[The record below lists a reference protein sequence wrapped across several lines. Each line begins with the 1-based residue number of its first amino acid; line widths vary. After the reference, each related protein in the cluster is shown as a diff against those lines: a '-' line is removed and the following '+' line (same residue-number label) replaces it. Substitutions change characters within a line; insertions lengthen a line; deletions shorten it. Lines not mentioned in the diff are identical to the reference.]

1 MLKPAPLI
9 TFMVD
14 VEDCRKNP
22 NQCEH
27 KLIDIL
33 MIALCCIM
41 SNGETWEDMESY
53 GNKKFKWLKTFLEL
67 PNGIP
72 SHDTFY
78 RVFTHLN
85 TASFQKCFLRWIK
98 SAFPDASWRQPSY
111 C

>member
-1 MLKPAPLI
+1 MLKPTPLI

-14 VEDCRKNP
+14 VEDSRKNP

-41 SNGETWEDMESY
+41 SNGETWEDMEFY

-67 PNGIP
+67 PKKKRTPTNLTVIVEFVGVL
-72 SHDTFY
+72 FL
-78 RVFTHLN
+78 FFFF
-85 TASFQKCFLRWIK
+85 SFF
-98 SAFPDASWRQPSY
+98 F
-111 C
+111 